1 MGGTTVQ
8 PGDEVGYSAIM
19 GRPMRVGERVKR
31 PACATPCPRVDL
43 DAENDPAAEVL
54 RLALNEHT
62 RALLSVPEVV
72 GLIGEGLEPRERGLI
87 ALRAGRAL
95 QDSRV
100 MARLYPRTD
109 EDA

>member
-1 MGGTTVQ
+1 MGGTTVAADDQ
-8 PGDEVGYSAIM
+8 AGYSVLM

-43 DAENDPAAEVL
+43 YAENEPAAEVL
-54 RLALNEHT
+54 RLSLSEHT
-62 RALLSVPEVV
+62 RALLAVPEVIA
-72 GLIGEGLEPRERGLI
+72 LIGEGLEPRERGLI